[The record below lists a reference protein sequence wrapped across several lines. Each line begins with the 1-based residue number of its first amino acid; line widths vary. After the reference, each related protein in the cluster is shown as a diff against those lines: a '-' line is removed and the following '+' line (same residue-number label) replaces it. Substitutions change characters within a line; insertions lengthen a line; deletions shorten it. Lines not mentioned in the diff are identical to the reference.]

1 MYATVECRQV
11 TKTYY
16 LWHMNKLLATTC
28 FAVTLLAAC
37 KPSTNP
43 NGSNTAANTFN
54 MQPSVFNGAV
64 GMPPHPEKKN
74 KELISPSGEK
84 RIDEYYWLNE
94 RDNPEVTNF
103 LKSENDYAEKVMAPV
118 ANLREKLFD
127 EMKARIKEDDNSVPY
142 FKKDYWYY
150 SRFETGKEYPIYC
163 RRKGTME
170 ASEEIMLNVNAL
182 AEGKA
187 YCSVSGMNVSPD
199 NHLLVYAADYTGRNL
214 YRAHIRDLQTGKDLT
229 DEWDSAFG
237 SSVWSKD
244 SKFVF
249 YDTKD
254 ATTLRT
260 DHVWRH
266 EVGTSNKKD
275 VQVLH
280 EPDETAYAN
289 LYASKDGEYA
299 FIGHGY
305 TQNVE
310 THYLKL
316 DNPTGKFEVIA
327 PREKEAYYEVEH
339 HNGRFIIRTNKDG
352 RNFSVVTTPT
362 AQPGKANWQ
371 PLIPHDAATLID
383 GMDVFKDFMALNC
396 RNGGLQKIKVF
407 NWADGGSHYVDFG
420 EPTYTATAAGL
431 PDFDSKALRYNF
443 SSLKTPNSVFDYE
456 VATKAKTLKKTEPV
470 LGGYDPNQYTTEFI
484 WATARDGV
492 KVPVSVVYKKG
503 MAKNGSAPCYQ
514 IGYGSYGSSYDP
526 GFNKSLISLM
536 ERGFVCAIAHIRGG
550 MEMGF
555 EWYENGKMMKKMNTF
570 TDFID
575 CSEMLIKEKYT
586 TADRLFAQGGS
597 AGGLLMGAVA
607 NMRPDLYKGM
617 IASVPFVDV
626 LTTMSDAS
634 IPLTTGEYTEWG
646 NPAIKEQF
654 DYMKTY
660 SPYDNVKKQ
669 AYPNMLVKTSLAD
682 SQVQYFEPAKWVAR
696 LRDNKTDNNLLL
708 FVTNMSGSHGGASGR
723 FERLKERAQEYAWM
737 LGLLGQVPVQ
747 N

>member
-1 MYATVECRQV
+1 MKKILFGLSTS
-11 TKTYY
+11 
-16 LWHMNKLLATTC
+16 LLL
-28 FAVTLLAAC
+28 FACAQ
-37 KPSTNP
+37 PSNNT
-43 NGSNTAANTFN
+43 SNTSNFN
-54 MQPSVFNGAV
+54 MQPSVFNGGVATA
-64 GMPPHPEKKN
+64 PHPEQKP
-74 KELISPSGEK
+74 KELVSPSGDK
-84 RIDEYYWLNE
+84 RTDEYYWLNE
-94 RDNPEVTNF
+94 RENPAVTAY
-103 LKSENDYAEKVMAPV
+103 LKAENDYADKVMAPV
-118 ANLREKLFD
+118 AGLKDQLFE
-127 EMKARIKEDDNSVPY
+127 EMKARVKEDDNSVPY
-142 FKKDYWYY
+142 MKKDYWYY
-150 SRFETGKEYPIYC
+150 VRFETGKEYPIFC
-163 RRKGTME
+163 RKKGSME
-170 ASEEIMLNVNAL
+170 ASEEIMLNVNTL

-187 YCSVSGMNVSPD
+187 YCNVTGLNISPD
-199 NHLLVYAADYTGRNL
+199 NRYAVYAADFTGRNL
-214 YRAHIRDLQTGKDLT
+214 YRAHILDLQTHQLLS

-244 SKFVF
+244 SKYVF

-254 ATTLRT
+254 EITLRT
-260 DHVWRH
+260 DKVWRH

-275 VQVLH
+275 VLVLH
-280 EPDETAYAN
+280 EKDETAYAS
-289 LYASKDGEYA
+289 LYGSKDGEYA

-305 TQNVE
+305 TQNIE
-310 THYLKL
+310 THSLQL
-316 DNPTGKFEVIA
+316 DNPTGSFQVIA
-327 PREKEAYYEVEH
+327 PREKEFFYDVEH
-339 HNGRFIIRTNKDG
+339 HNGKFIIRTNKEG
-352 RNFSVVTTPT
+352 RNFSIMTTAT
-362 AQPGKANWQ
+362 DKPGKENWQ
-371 PLIPHDAATLID
+371 SLIAHDPTTLID
-383 GMDVFKDFMALNC
+383 GIDVFRDFMAINS
-396 RNGGLQKIKVF
+396 RNGGLQKIKVY
-407 NWADGGSHYVDFG
+407 NWADGSSHFVDFG
-420 EPTYTATAAGL
+420 EPTYTAYATSL
-431 PDFDSKALRYNF
+431 RDFDSKFLRYNF
-443 SSLKTPNSVFDYE
+443 SSLKTPNSVFDYD
-456 VATKAKTLKKTEPV
+456 VASKTKTLQKTEPV
-470 LGGYDPNQYTTEFI
+470 LGGYDPNNYTTEFL

-503 MAKNGSAPCYQ
+503 LTKNGTAPCFQ

-526 GFNKSLISLM
+526 EFNKSLISLM

-555 EWYENGKMMKKMNTF
+555 EWYENGRMMKKMNTF

-586 TADRLFAQGGS
+586 ASDRLFAQGGS

-646 NPAIKEQF
+646 NPAIKEQY

-660 SPYDNVKKQ
+660 SPYDNIKKQ
-669 AYPNMLVKTSLAD
+669 AYPNMLVKTSFAD

-737 LGLLGQVPVQ
+737 LGLLGETEIKK
-747 N
+747 